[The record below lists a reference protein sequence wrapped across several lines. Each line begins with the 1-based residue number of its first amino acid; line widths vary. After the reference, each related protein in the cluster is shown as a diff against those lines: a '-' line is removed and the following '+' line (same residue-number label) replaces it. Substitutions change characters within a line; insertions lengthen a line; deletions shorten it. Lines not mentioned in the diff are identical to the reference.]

1 MRECMWCIQYGMKN
15 NINNIPMTRCSRI
28 YESMTFEYS
37 VNADVNSIE
46 LIETKLSFCVS
57 EKKSLMWKW
66 PSTIIWTTII
76 KCMWRCPMEMLNLI
90 QLISKFVSNS
100 IGICMVN
107 MSFSFVC
114 FSNTELRKVFK
125 TIRSAG
131 RSNISRL
138 MVVINSKPLVDLGE
152 KIVEWRTNGSK
163 PLKRFTK
170 FHWPKNGL
178 IILNIEAIYNIVKHY
193 QKQGVIIKF
202 QYEDDYSV
210 KMARLSAQ
218 SAKKSKQL
226 KD

>member
-1 MRECMWCIQYGMKN
+1 
-15 NINNIPMTRCSRI
+15 
-28 YESMTFEYS
+28 
-37 VNADVNSIE
+37 
-46 LIETKLSFCVS
+46 
-57 EKKSLMWKW
+57 
-66 PSTIIWTTII
+66 
-76 KCMWRCPMEMLNLI
+76 MEMLNLI

-226 KD
+226 KNKKKSIEKLFQQKNGYIKVYVDGCCFNNGISNGNVAAGCGVVFNLKHSL